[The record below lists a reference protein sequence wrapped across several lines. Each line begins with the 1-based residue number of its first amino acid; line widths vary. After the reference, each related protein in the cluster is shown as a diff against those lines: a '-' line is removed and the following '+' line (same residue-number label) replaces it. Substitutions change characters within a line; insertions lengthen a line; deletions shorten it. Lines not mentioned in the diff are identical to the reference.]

1 MLNLLNKFVVPDV
14 KGVDIYQ
21 DDDDPLQFWMV
32 PQPVRLST
40 GPDGQPALSIY
51 AFARDMSLLAGIDK
65 PLPAGET
72 EGGIL
77 SMSVESTVG
86 DEDQRKIVEY
96 LRSQVLSGAL
106 GSLRPVWDG
115 SKVVTEPRGATQGD
129 PKLGYP
135 TWLEGDAQFCLPSAL
150 GPTFVKGDDSKA
162 KPSLAGSNVASFTIA
177 LGQEGIRLFREGAKS
192 GKLTAHVAYTLQF
205 MARVPAI
212 TVTVSGNANNV
223 YQELKDH
230 TTVVETSDGVAVRT
244 YPQVSSLKEL
254 KNISGSLQVDYT
266 RFDFATGE
274 DKLREQLEAF
284 VLDITQ
290 AYLKN
295 IFAQPVINGQLN
307 KEKLGTDPMQNFKK
321 PDAPPVGG
329 NQLWLKEFEQSD
341 IRDFG
346 MTFHGSIARPFSAH
360 PNAALVAMVTK
371 PQLEKAFTEADLNTP
386 IFHTLQVPVRVTAD
400 FANDPIAGIQV
411 TLDYRQ
417 TDDRTGEVKAASQTY
432 DFVKGDETYYF
443 RTTLAKDA
451 QGAPKDT
458 YSYSSRLHY
467 KAAQQSTDIAAQTTR
482 EKSLIIGYDRLGCVD
497 VKVVAGTVPWAA
509 VQSIQVDLKLP
520 GVNLPSA
527 AQTLVLTEAAQE
539 GGWFSYTGGQT
550 SQEYEYSCEFLLKNG
565 SRLVTGPDRTST
577 ARLLIDAP
585 FEDRMAVTFVPQ
597 GLFPPLQSIVLSTK
611 YSDEAAKY
619 HTEGTHVFANNI
631 ESWRWEVD
639 LPDTKNREFQYKAD
653 ITYADGTTAPGQWQ
667 VGQEGTVLIG
677 EVKSSLME
685 VAVTAAALDMT
696 KWKLVVV
703 KLRYEDPVTHE
714 VQDETFQL
722 TSANAGQIPSW
733 KVTLK
738 DPAAQSYTYEVEGY
752 GTDGT
757 RKSVPATSTSDEL
770 LVLEL

>member
-14 KGVDIYQ
+14 DHVDIYQ
-21 DDDDPLQFWMV
+21 DDEDPLQFWMV
-32 PQPVRLST
+32 PQPVRLMN
-40 GPDGQPALSIY
+40 GPDGEPTLTIL
-51 AFARDMSLLAGIDK
+51 AFARDLSLLAGIDK
-65 PLPAGET
+65 PLPPGQT

-77 SMSVESTVG
+77 SMTVESTV
-86 DEDQRKIVEY
+86 DNADQDKIAAY
-96 LRSQVLSGAL
+96 LRGQVLSGAMDL
-106 GSLRPVWDG
+106 ARPVAVG
-115 SKVVTEPRGATQGD
+115 GQVVTEYRQATGGD
-129 PKLGYP
+129 PKLAYP
-135 TWLEGDAQFCLPSAL
+135 TWVDGEAQFYLPSAL
-150 GPTFVKGDDSKA
+150 GPTFIMGDDAKT
-162 KPSLAGSNVASFTIA
+162 KPSLSGSNVASFTIA
-177 LGQEGIRLFREGAKS
+177 LGQEGIRLFREGVKS
-192 GKLTAHVAYTLQF
+192 GKLAAHVAYSLKF
-205 MARVPAI
+205 VARVPAI
-212 TVTVSGNANNV
+212 TVTVSGDANNV
-223 YQELKDH
+223 YEELKEH
-230 TTVVETSDGVAVRT
+230 APIVETQNGVPVRT

-254 KNISGSLQVDYT
+254 KNIAGSLDVQYT
-266 RFDFATGE
+266 KFDFAGGD

-290 AYLKN
+290 SYVKN

-307 KEKLGTDPMQNFKK
+307 KEKLGTDPMQNFKP
-321 PDAPPVGG
+321 PDAPPTGG
-329 NQLWLKEFEQSD
+329 NQLWLKEFKQTD
-341 IRDFG
+341 IREFG
-346 MTFHGSIARPFSAH
+346 MTFHGSLARPFSAN

-371 PQLEKAFTEADLNTP
+371 PQLEKAFTTADLNTP

-400 FANDPIAGIQV
+400 FEKDPIAGIQV

-417 TDDRTGEVKAASQTY
+417 TDDRTGDVKAFSQTY

-467 KAAQQSTDIAAQTTR
+467 KAAQQSTDIGPQTTR

-497 VKVVAGTVPWAA
+497 VKVVSGTVPWTA

-527 AQTLVLTEAAQE
+527 AQTLVLTETATE
-539 GGWFSYTGGQT
+539 GSWFSYTGGQN

-565 SRLVTGPDRTST
+565 SRLVTGPERTST
-577 ARLLIDAP
+577 AKLLIDAP
-585 FEDRMAVTFVPQ
+585 FEDRMAATFVPQ

-611 YSDEAAKY
+611 YADEGADY
-619 HTEGTHVFANNI
+619 HTEGTHVFANNTD
-631 ESWRWEVD
+631 SWRWEVD
-639 LPDTKNREFQYKAD
+639 LPDTKKRDFQYKAD

-667 VGQEGTVLIG
+667 VGQEGTVLVG

-685 VAVTAAALDMT
+685 VSVTAAALDMS

-703 KLRYEDPVTHE
+703 KLRYEDPVTHD

-722 TSANAGQIPSW
+722 TAANAAQNPSW

-770 LVLEL
+770 LVIEL